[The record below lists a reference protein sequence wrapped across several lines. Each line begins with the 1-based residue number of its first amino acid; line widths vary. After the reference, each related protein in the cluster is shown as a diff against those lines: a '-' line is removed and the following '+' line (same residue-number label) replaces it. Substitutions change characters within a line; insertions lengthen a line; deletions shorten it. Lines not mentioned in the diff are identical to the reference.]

1 MAGRELNDER
11 CEVEPDE
18 EVQEEVD
25 RNLDREAKDKR
36 MVDNITKSLQNAG
49 VTPATRLEQY
59 GKAGLEA
66 IDKGLDVGNDLYQMF
81 G

>member
-11 CEVEPDE
+11 CEVELDE

-25 RNLDREAKDKR
+25 QILDREAKDKR
-36 MVDNITKSLQNAG
+36 MVDNITKALRNAG
-49 VTPATRLEQY
+49 VTPATPLEKY
-59 GKAGLEA
+59 GKAGLEV
-66 IDKGLDVGNDLYQMF
+66 IDKGIGVGSDLYNVF